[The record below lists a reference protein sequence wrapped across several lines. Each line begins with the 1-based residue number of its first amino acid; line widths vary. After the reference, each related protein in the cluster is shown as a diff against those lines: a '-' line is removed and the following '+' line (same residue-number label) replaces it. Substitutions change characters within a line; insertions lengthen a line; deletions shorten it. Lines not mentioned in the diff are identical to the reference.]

1 MKEYKSEVTRQEFED
16 LKGNVKDLHKIF
28 DNITDIAISTEK
40 LAVEMKYMREEQN
53 KTEQRLKALEEK
65 PIKRYDSI
73 VNYIITSII
82 SLVLGAIAVMI
93 GLKK

>member
-1 MKEYKSEVTRQEFED
+1 MKEYKSEITRQEFED

-73 VNYIITSII
+73 VNYIITSVI

>member
-1 MKEYKSEVTRQEFED
+1 MKEYKSEISRQEFED
-16 LKGNVKDLHKIF
+16 LKDNVKDLHKVF
-28 DNITDIAISTEK
+28 DKIGDIVVSIEK

-53 KTEQRLKALEEK
+53 KTEVRLKALEEK

-73 VNYIITSII
+73 VNYIITSVI

>member
-1 MKEYKSEVTRQEFED
+1 MKEYKVEVTRQEFED